1 MCVCGAVTGSGEVQS
16 QGVRAEG
23 APGPGSGGPD
33 PPQVLRQG
41 AGGRPPREH
50 PSVPGGTTLPSRP
63 ALRTRRP
70 DRDPGLVTGASH
82 DKYYACNTQ

>member
-1 MCVCGAVTGSGEVQS
+1 MTGSDEVQS

-50 PSVPGGTTLPSRP
+50 PSVPGGTTLPAPPRGHGDLTETLGWLLGP
-63 ALRTRRP
+63 HMT
-70 DRDPGLVTGASH
+70 
-82 DKYYACNTQ
+82 NTTHATHNK